1 MAQYADFRLY
11 TISRLPQLRSLD
23 GSAVTDAEREAAVKA
38 YGSVRLSVKSVSY
51 VSAPISSSTRQGSLR
66 AK

>member
-38 YGSVRLSVKSVSY
+38 YGSVRLSVKSVS
-51 VSAPISSSTRQGSLR
+51 
-66 AK
+66 